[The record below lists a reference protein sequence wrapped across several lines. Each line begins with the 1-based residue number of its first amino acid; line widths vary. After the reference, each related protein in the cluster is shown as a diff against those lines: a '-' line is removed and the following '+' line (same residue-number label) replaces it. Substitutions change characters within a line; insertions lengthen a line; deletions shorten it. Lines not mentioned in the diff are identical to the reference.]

1 MATSYEFH
9 TRDPGKLSD
18 SEVLAAA
25 HERVEAY
32 LAFLRSERL
41 GNDVIDVSELP
52 CSKVSLENSI
62 RLVIATEPRKPV
74 RRRLAYAGL
83 TLAQFQPDLRASGS
97 IKPAAPDFNANTSQ
111 ASARAFS
118 RFDAALERMEKD
130 IDRLRKLFVQSEAMA
145 ERRFEQPN
153 MGPPFK
159 EDGTYT
165 WYGHH

>member
-9 TRDPGKLSD
+9 TRDPDKLSD

-74 RRRLAYAGL
+74 RRRLASAGL
-83 TLAQFQPDLRASGS
+83 TLAQFQPDVGARVS
-97 IKPAAPDFNANTSQ
+97 IEPAYGVNPKTSHS
-111 ASARAFS
+111 SARAFS
-118 RFDAALERMEKD
+118 RFDTALERMEKD

-145 ERRFEQPN
+145 ERRFEQQN

-159 EDGTYT
+159 EDGTYA

>member
-1 MATSYEFH
+1 MATSYQYR
-9 TRDPGKLSD
+9 TRDADKLSD

-25 HERVEAY
+25 HERVEAF

-41 GNDVIDVSELP
+41 GNDVFDIGSLP
-52 CSKVSLENSI
+52 FSKVSLESSL
-62 RLVIATEPRKPV
+62 RLVIATEPRKQV
-74 RRRLAYAGL
+74 RRRLASAGL
-83 TLAQFQPDLRASGS
+83 TLAQFQPDVGARLS
-97 IKPAAPDFNANTSQ
+97 IKPAGPSP
-111 ASARAFS
+111 ASEAAKPSMRTYG
-118 RFDAALERMEKD
+118 RFETALERMEKD
-130 IDRLRKLFVQSEAMA
+130 IDRLRQLFIDSEAIA